1 MARKVKIDNSTLKR
15 IERKEA
21 KRQKETKQKR
31 KKYLIVC
38 EGEKTEP
45 NYFDSLKK
53 SLPRGVLN
61 VVDFKI
67 IGEGFNTES
76 LVKRAI
82 QLRNDWEKESNN
94 EIDKLWVVFD
104 KDSFSPLIFNNA
116 IQLCRNTDRTEA
128 AWSNEAFE
136 LWYLLHFEFYN
147 TAMSRS
153 SYSNK
158 IQKCFRDKGLTTF
171 NYSKNSTEMFKLLS
185 DHGDINLAIKRAKR
199 LEASYS
205 GQNEFANQNP
215 CTTVYK
221 LVVELFNLENL
232 LKTNDDNVV

>member
-1 MARKVKIDNSTLKR
+1 
-15 IERKEA
+15 
-21 KRQKETKQKR
+21 
-31 KKYLIVC
+31 
-38 EGEKTEP
+38 
-45 NYFDSLKK
+45 
-53 SLPRGVLN
+53 
-61 VVDFKI
+61 
-67 IGEGFNTES
+67 
-76 LVKRAI
+76 
-82 QLRNDWEKESNN
+82 
-94 EIDKLWVVFD
+94 
-104 KDSFSPLIFNNA
+104 
-116 IQLCRNTDRTEA
+116 
-128 AWSNEAFE
+128 
-136 LWYLLHFEFYN
+136 
-147 TAMSRS
+147 MSRS

>member
-128 AWSNEAFE
+128 AWRMKHLSYGIYYISNSI
-136 LWYLLHFEFYN
+136 
-147 TAMSRS
+147 T
-153 SYSNK
+153 
-158 IQKCFRDKGLTTF
+158 Q
-171 NYSKNSTEMFKLLS
+171 
-185 DHGDINLAIKRAKR
+185 
-199 LEASYS
+199 
-205 GQNEFANQNP
+205 Q
-215 CTTVYK
+215 
-221 LVVELFNLENL
+221 
-232 LKTNDDNVV
+232 